1 MAQREIKFRAWS
13 KVANKIA
20 TVNAIL
26 TDSVLLETADGK
38 SGSSDLSNVIL
49 MQYTGLKD
57 KNGAEIWE
65 GDVVVIDNFND
76 GDAHEVK
83 FGEYQTSEEHM
94 LCWFYESRSALG
106 LLSIA
111 NPCEVIGNIYE
122 NPELIK

>member
-1 MAQREIKFRAWS
+1 MREIKFDYIIRGS
-13 KVANKIA
+13 
-20 TVNAIL
+20 
-26 TDSVLLETADGK
+26 DGK
-38 SGSSDLSNVIL
+38 CYHCPYSLQQIEESTKLAAKKPGDIIARRL
-49 MQYTGLKD
+49 YTGLKD
-57 KNGAEIWE
+57 KDGVEIWE